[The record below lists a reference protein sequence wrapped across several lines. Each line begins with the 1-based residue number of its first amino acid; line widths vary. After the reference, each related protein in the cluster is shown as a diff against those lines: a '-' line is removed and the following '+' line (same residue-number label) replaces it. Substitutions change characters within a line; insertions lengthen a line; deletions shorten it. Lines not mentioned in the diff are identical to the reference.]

1 MRDRRAARAS
11 GEGPSPPA
19 RSLPE
24 TKGVIDMESET
35 RCGMVR
41 DAMGS
46 LDVCGPADA
55 CDMLRGDDGADGLG
69 RRMAAL
75 RAIVGRMQ
83 MAAGLGTAERLP
95 APSPAQR
102 RYLIEIDVDEVDR
115 DDWAAAIAALHR
127 SGLAEMRRMPETCGG
142 RAEIEWD
149 AADGGELRRF
159 AGLAP
164 LGAWRAGRRP

>member
-1 MRDRRAARAS
+1 MRDGKRCGIVRAAGGGLA
-11 GEGPSPPA
+11 
-19 RSLPE
+19 
-24 TKGVIDMESET
+24 
-35 RCGMVR
+35 
-41 DAMGS
+41 
-46 LDVCGPADA
+46 VCGPADA
-55 CDMLRGDDGADGLG
+55 CDMMRGDDGPEALG

-83 MAAGLGTAERLP
+83 MAAGLGTARRLP
-95 APSPAQR
+95 PLGPAQR

-127 SGLAEMRRMPETCGG
+127 SGLAEMRRMPETAGG

-149 AADGGELRRF
+149 GADAAALRRF

>member
-1 MRDRRAARAS
+1 MLVRRAAAAL
-11 GEGPSPPA
+11 GEGLSPA
-19 RSLPE
+19 RSLLE
-24 TKGVIDMESET
+24 TEGVIDMESET
-35 RCGMVR
+35 RYGMVR
-41 DAMGS
+41 DAAVA

-55 CDMLRGDDGADGLG
+55 CDMLRGEDGPDGLG

-83 MAAGLGTAERLP
+83 MAAGLGTARRLP
-95 APSPAQR
+95 ALSPAQK
-102 RYLIEIDVDEVDR
+102 RYLIEIDVDGVDR

-142 RAEIEWD
+142 RAQIEWD
-149 AADGGELRRF
+149 AADAGELRRF

-164 LGAWRAGRRP
+164 LGAWRSGRRP